1 MRLADLRGLR
11 GTWLALAGLFVCM
24 QPAHAETPGERVTL
38 RMVEHGFEHVAV
50 ATDSATTTVW
60 VENRISRYAMTPL
73 GVAATLSLAAL
84 DSAAGGVLELVPENR
99 GVALLSI
106 SAPVTAW
113 REFLSG
119 RADARAFRSSLV
131 IDQHHRRSGAPL
143 APHRDRENRP
153 YGRTD
158 LALRPLFGF
167 QLGAGRDPFL
177 YTLQIAPEA
186 TMSPFP
192 GAIITLQAAIRLHDD
207 QDPCGTEDPCRPVVI
222 PGRNTLSWGGWLPA
236 GVLSTASAGI
246 FPGDRYGIATE
257 LGRLV
262 WKNQLEVWGGG
273 DVSGKLQFLTDSIDY
288 SSLDR
293 WAAFLAVTH
302 RFRGLDLE
310 TTLTAGRFE
319 EEEFAI
325 KLEIA
330 RRIHEFEIGF
340 FVATNPNSDL
350 QFTPYEDSQ
359 DKSAAGVNLRFALP
373 VAKYM
378 RPRAVRPSTVP
389 DFPFTYKSTVDPVAV
404 QISPYDNLD
413 RLRKRL
419 YPTFV
424 WNEIEDLRTARHYV
438 TLSGEKQ

>member
-1 MRLADLRGLR
+1 MRLADRRVRRGA
-11 GTWLALAGLFVCM
+11 WLVLPGLLFFAGAL
-24 QPAHAETPGERVTL
+24 HAQTPGERVAQRL
-38 RMVEHGFEHVAV
+38 VEHGFENVVVAV
-50 ATDSATTTVW
+50 DSTVTTVW
-60 VENRISRYAMTPL
+60 FENRVYRYDMTAM

-84 DSAAGGVLELVPENR
+84 DSAEAGVLELVPENR
-99 GVALLSI
+99 GVALVAV

-113 REFLSG
+113 REFLGG
-119 RADARAFRSSLV
+119 RMDAKTFRSDLR
-131 IDQHHRRSGAPL
+131 IDLHRRISGAPV
-143 APHRDRENRP
+143 AAHRDRENRP

-186 TMSPFP
+186 TVSPFP
-192 GAIITLQAAIRLHDD
+192 GALITLQAAIRLHDD
-207 QDPCGTEDPCRPVVI
+207 LDPCGTEDPCRPAVI

-236 GVLSTASAGI
+236 GVLSTISGGI
-246 FPGDRYGIATE
+246 FPGDRYGVATE

-262 WKNQLEVWGGG
+262 WKNQLEVWAGG
-273 DVSGKLQFLTDSIDY
+273 DVSGKLLFLEDSIEY

-293 WAAFLAVTH
+293 WAAFGAVTH

-310 TTLTAGRFE
+310 TTLTVGRFE

-325 KLEIA
+325 KLEVA

-350 QFTPYEDSQ
+350 QFTPYEDEE

-373 VAKYM
+373 VAHYM
-378 RPRAVRPSTVP
+378 KPRVVRPTTVP
-389 DFPFTYKSTVDPVAV
+389 EFPFTYKSTVDPVAV
-404 QISPYDNLD
+404 QITPYDNLD

-419 YPTFV
+419 YPTFI
-424 WNEIEDLRTARHYV
+424 WNEIEDLRTASRYV
-438 TLSGEKQ
+438 TATGGER